1 MSAHGHFRL
10 RSPPFEAPPD
20 PRLFYA
26 TSSHEEAL
34 ATLQYT
40 VQAHK
45 GCCVVLGESGS
56 GKTLLARMLCQAVG
70 RSTTILWIHGLE
82 QSDSSP
88 VVNIYPPGSFNS
100 AANES
105 ATKQTTLSA
114 WWRARSADLTTP
126 LLIVDNADELPRAA
140 WRSIVSL
147 LASEAIGVR
156 PPSVA
161 LFGLPSLGR
170 VLATPALTRLRR
182 RLFRTYLL
190 QPLTCEQVHEYLR
203 CRVAASG
210 RQSAEIFT
218 DQAVTRLHHLTHGNP
233 GLINQVCDNA
243 MIDAY
248 GEDRQQ
254 IGAEDVLTAAHTIVG
269 RGLSVQDRRNALAW
283 KGLGAPAL
291 PPPLPPAHRIAAG
304 VGNHDA
310 RHTILTKGNLSKS
323 SLSPVLA
330 RATRRVAA
338 IPLETVAGMGGREF
352 RRRLADLESRL
363 TYLRDDV
370 HRVRLPNTDPIR
382 TDQELDDS
390 APTPTQNETTAAQQA

>member
-88 VVNIYPPGSFNS
+88 VVNIHPPGSFNS

-114 WWRARSADLTTP
+114 WWRARSPDMTTP

-304 VGNHDA
+304 VGNHDV
-310 RHTILTKGNLSKS
+310 LTEGGPSES

-338 IPLETVAGMGGREF
+338 ISLMMVAEVGGCESRQRLNDLET
-352 RRRLADLESRL
+352 RL
-363 TYLRDDV
+363 THLRDDV

-382 TDQELDDS
+382 TDQELGDS
-390 APTPTQNETTAAQQA
+390 APTPTQNETPAAQQA

>member
-10 RSPPFEAPPD
+10 RSPPFEVTPD

-26 TSSHEEAL
+26 TPSHEEAL

-45 GCCVVLGESGS
+45 GCCAVLGESGS

-82 QSDSSP
+82 ESDSSP
-88 VVNIYPPGSFNS
+88 VVNVYPPGSFNT
-100 AANES
+100 AANGS
-105 ATKQTTLSA
+105 TSRQTTLSA
-114 WWRARSADLTTP
+114 WWRARPADTTTP
-126 LLIVDNADELPRAA
+126 LLIVDNADELPDAA

-147 LASEAIGVR
+147 LASEPIGVR
-156 PPSVA
+156 PPDIA
-161 LFGLPSLGR
+161 LFGLPSLAQ

-190 QPLTCEQVHEYLR
+190 QPLTCEQVREYVR
-203 CRVAASG
+203 CRIAASG

-218 DQAVTRLHHLTHGNP
+218 DQAVIQLYHLTRGNP
-233 GLINQVCDNA
+233 GLISQVCDNA

-248 GEDRQQ
+248 GEDRQR
-254 IGAEDVLTAAHTIVG
+254 IGAEDVLTAAQTIVG
-269 RGLSVQDRRNALAW
+269 EGLSPQDRPDAPTW
-283 KGLGAPAL
+283 KGLSPPTLAPT
-291 PPPLPPAHRIAAG
+291 HGTDAG
-304 VGNHDA
+304 VDDHDA
-310 RHTILTKGNLSKS
+310 LTEAGLSES

-338 IPLETVAGMGGREF
+338 ISLKTAAEVGGSESQRRLKDLETRIAC
-352 RRRLADLESRL
+352 
-363 TYLRDDV
+363 LRDDV
-370 HRVRLPNTDPIR
+370 RQARLPNTDPIR
-382 TDQELDDS
+382 TDQELGDR
-390 APTPTQNETTAAQQA
+390 APTPTKNETPAAQQA

>member
-70 RSTTILWIHGLE
+70 RSTAILWIHGLE

-88 VVNIYPPGSFNS
+88 VVNIHPPGSFNS

-114 WWRARSADLTTP
+114 WWRARSPDMTTP

-170 VLATPALTRLRR
+170 VLVTPALTRLRR

-304 VGNHDA
+304 VGNHDV
-310 RHTILTKGNLSKS
+310 LTEGGPSES

-338 IPLETVAGMGGREF
+338 ISLKMVAEVGGCESRQRLKDLET
-352 RRRLADLESRL
+352 RL

-382 TDQELDDS
+382 TDQELGDS
-390 APTPTQNETTAAQQA
+390 APTPTQNETPAAQQA